1 MIRRDFF
8 PYRLLCFGRRPLLGL
23 THASCS
29 SRNSLPL
36 NAIIYPHPLSLSFT
50 LLPIETP
57 NRREIKVQNV
67 ALGTPA
73 RSATVVPRWACPVV
87 PRSFLNTYPPIHPRG
102 GRSGLGGDAAGGT
115 SFLPGFFYC
124 RRSELC
130 VRLHNGNIT
139 EGNQPPTKR
148 GEK

>member
-1 MIRRDFF
+1 MPRAEGETHYPRNFWSARRLRAQRYLLQVRQIST
-8 PYRLLCFGRRPLLGL
+8 PLPRRSPSTPARAPRLEPSILVSKFTSRVGKPLLGY
-23 THASCS
+23 
-29 SRNSLPL
+29 R
-36 NAIIYPHPLSLSFT
+36 
-50 LLPIETP
+50 
-57 NRREIKVQNV
+57 
-67 ALGTPA
+67 
-73 RSATVVPRWACPVV
+73 RSAVGVSDPVV
-87 PRSFLNTYPPIHPRG
+87 PRSLSPPYIHWG
-102 GRSGLGGDAAGGT
+102 GRSGTREQRDAAGGT